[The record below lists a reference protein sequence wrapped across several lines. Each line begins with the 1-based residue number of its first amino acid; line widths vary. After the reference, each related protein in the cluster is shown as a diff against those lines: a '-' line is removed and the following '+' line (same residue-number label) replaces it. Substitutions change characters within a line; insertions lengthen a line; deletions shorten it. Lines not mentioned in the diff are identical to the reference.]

1 MLQGLFL
8 IVAAS
13 WLGKPWLVVNL
24 VLATGFAALC
34 TLPHELGHAL
44 MARAVGLHVFRI
56 VIGIGRERWRC
67 TLFGLPVHV
76 RILPLAGVTQVFP
89 TRRAGARTRIL
100 LTVLAGPAVNL
111 ALAAAAAWL
120 FGGAARRSLGQG
132 FAPAAAFCFANAWSA
147 VINLVPFRGRSV
159 VGPVWSDGG
168 MLLTLPF
175 WRRARIDQAL
185 AGYFAAEAIAAGERG
200 DADGAGAWIARGLT
214 RYPTDALLGTLLGK
228 SLIERREYEA
238 ALALHRRMLAF
249 PDLRPDARAVL
260 LNNIAYTHFLID
272 DPAGLEE
279 ADRLSA
285 EAMAQI
291 GWMASILGTRG
302 SVLVALGRPDE
313 GVPLLRRALA
323 GAADD
328 RGRAL
333 NACALALGLLQQGE
347 RDEARALAGTARQLD
362 ASCALLERLTAA
374 LADAERRA
382 EAVLPTSRVA

>member
-1 MLQGLFL
+1 M
-8 IVAAS
+8 
-13 WLGKPWLVVNL
+13 P
-24 VLATGFAALC
+24 
-34 TLPHELGHAL
+34 P
-44 MARAVGLHVFRI
+44 
-56 VIGIGRERWRC
+56 
-67 TLFGLPVHV
+67 
-76 RILPLAGVTQVFP
+76 
-89 TRRAGARTRIL
+89 
-100 LTVLAGPAVNL
+100 
-111 ALAAAAAWL
+111 
-120 FGGAARRSLGQG
+120 
-132 FAPAAAFCFANAWSA
+132 
-147 VINLVPFRGRSV
+147 
-159 VGPVWSDGG
+159 
-168 MLLTLPF
+168 
-175 WRRARIDQAL
+175 
-185 AGYFAAEAIAAGERG
+185 
-200 DADGAGAWIARGLT
+200 
-214 RYPTDALLGTLLGK
+214 K

-249 PDLRPDARAVL
+249 PDLRPARARGAAQQHRL
-260 LNNIAYTHFLID
+260 YALPDD

-302 SVLVALGRPDE
+302 SVLVARGRPDE